1 MSFSFITPRR
11 LLASGLCLGVLS
23 TFGLTIRSHSWL
35 SPAVAEV
42 AIASTKNVTADD
54 VVGTWQGELA
64 PGQMITWILTPDG
77 KLFMTAPPVA
87 DEPQQALEMRYQVE
101 SSTKPMGLDID
112 LAQGATVMTI
122 FEMTPEGQM
131 LVQIAGTTPGEERPE
146 EFNNATVFEKVSDTT
161 TLPPNT
167 QIDDFQS
174 R

>member
-23 TFGLTIRSHSWL
+23 TLGLTVLSHSLL

-77 KLFMTAPPVA
+77 KFFMTTPPVA
-87 DEPQQALEMRYQVE
+87 DEPQQALEMRYQVKT
-101 SSTKPMGLDID
+101 STQPMGLNID
-112 LAQGATVMTI
+112 LAQGGTVMTI
-122 FEMTPEGQM
+122 FEMNPEGQM
-131 LVQIAGTTPGEERPE
+131 LVQIAGTNPGEARPT
-146 EFNNATVFEKVSDTT
+146 EFDNPTVFEKVSDTT

-167 QIDDFQS
+167 QIMK
-174 R
+174 

>member
-1 MSFSFITPRR
+1 MSSSFVTPRR

-23 TFGLTIRSHSWL
+23 TLGLTIRSHSLL

-42 AIASTKNVTADD
+42 AIASTKNVAADD
-54 VVGTWQGELA
+54 VVGTWQGEMK

-77 KLFMTAPPVA
+77 KLFMTAPPFA
-87 DEPQQALEMRYQVE
+87 DEPQRALEMRYQVE
-101 SSTKPMGLDID
+101 SSTKPMGLNID

-131 LVQIAGTTPGEERPE
+131 LVQIAGTNPGEERPE
-146 EFNNATVFEKVSDTT
+146 EFNNATVFKKVSNAT
-161 TLPPNT
+161 TLPPDT
-167 QIDDFQS
+167 QIENFQS